1 MTSINTNLPALQAQ
15 NALEDA
21 KAAQEKAM
29 ERLSTGKKINR
40 AGDDAALRYVYYSG
54 LRASHRYVGGSKT
67 CRSMVRN
74 GCAAH
79 AQSC

>member
-29 ERLSTGKKINR
+29 ERLSN
-40 AGDDAALRYVYYSG
+40 L
-54 LRASHRYVGGSKT
+54 L
-67 CRSMVRN
+67 N
-74 GCAAH
+74 GH
-79 AQSC
+79 AV

>member
-40 AGDDAALRYVYYSG
+40 AGDDAAG
-54 LRASHRYVGGSKT
+54 LFEPLGSPWMSFALGIQIVGSRLGHT
-67 CRSMVRN
+67 
-74 GCAAH
+74 
-79 AQSC
+79 